1 VQRCFRFI
9 DARRVVL
16 SYHPFGFA
24 ERNYIFAGV
33 FCGVSRAKD
42 GSARNR
48 SGVNQRAATEQLN
61 RSSAM
66 RGLPKEN
73 SNEFADYSCARGAAG
88 DNSAAGSGLQRQ

>member
-1 VQRCFRFI
+1 VQHRFRFI

-42 GSARNR
+42 RSARNGPALT
-48 SGVNQRAATEQLN
+48 SGPQQNN
-61 RSSAM
+61 
-66 RGLPKEN
+66 
-73 SNEFADYSCARGAAG
+73 
-88 DNSAAGSGLQRQ
+88 